1 MRPASP
7 LLAIVL
13 LAVLIIAIAGAVS
26 YACRGTTRASTPAK
40 APGVYISLGD
50 SVAAGN
56 GASDPRTTSFAA
68 LLARDEGMTL
78 QQYAKAGATTQD
90 VLDRQLP
97 PALDLLRA
105 KKVAVVTLV
114 AGGNDLAALVPN
126 SACVEDPLPSS
137 CPLDATL
144 AGVESRLG
152 RVLAQLRAADA
163 RVPVV
168 LLAYPNFFSGT
179 GHPFEAPASRV
190 LPRLD
195 DLIRRVAARYPRTAV
210 ADAAPSF
217 QGKGATL
224 THVLDPK
231 FDPHP
236 TDAGHRLIADLF
248 EAALRTL
255 GVGG

>member
-1 MRPASP
+1 MRPGWT

-13 LAVLIIAIAGAVS
+13 LAVLIIAIAGAVA
-26 YACRGTTRASTPAK
+26 YACGGTTRASTPAK
-40 APGVYISLGD
+40 EPGVYISLGD

-68 LLARDEGMTL
+68 LLARDESTAL
-78 QQYAKAGATTQD
+78 VQYAKAGATTQD
-90 VLDRQLP
+90 VLDTQLP
-97 PALDLLRA
+97 PALDVLRT
-105 KKVAVVTLV
+105 KKVAFVTLV

-126 SACVEDPLPSS
+126 SACVKDPLPPS

-144 AGVESRLG
+144 AGVESRLD

-179 GHPFEAPASRV
+179 GHPFEAPAGRV
-190 LPRLD
+190 LQRLD

-210 ADAAPSF
+210 ADAAPPF
-217 QGKGATL
+217 QGNGAAL
-224 THVLDPK
+224 THVLDPQ

-236 TDAGHRLIADLF
+236 TDAGHRVIASVF

-255 GVGG
+255 GAGR